1 MNKGDNYL
9 AIFTV
14 QSSMELDKIGKRK
27 QEQITYW
34 AFPSLL
40 FSVESISSLSNIANL
55 VYPASYIKCAG
66 AGQAEWM
73 NEPIPYWMEE
83 RKRPFAI
90 ESARLS
96 FLSQIPRRL
105 HAGSEARKKNSSLAN
120 FFYHSNPE
128 LAAPSL

>member
-40 FSVESISSLSNIANL
+40 FFRRKYIFFQSLSESGLPSELHEMRRSRASRVNERANSIL
-55 VYPASYIKCAG
+55 NG
-66 AGQAEWM
+66 
-73 NEPIPYWMEE
+73 
-83 RKRPFAI
+83 RK
-90 ESARLS
+90 
-96 FLSQIPRRL
+96 
-105 HAGSEARKKNSSLAN
+105 EATIC
-120 FFYHSNPE
+120 Y
-128 LAAPSL
+128 